1 MKTQFDTEISQAGF
15 NFIKD
20 LFPCNQPLQNFGP
33 LRHNKIRKL
42 QNIVNKIPP
51 YWKNNVMQSN
61 ISYITVLPNQMVNLN
76 GADVYLKTLPA
87 GDIYKQL
94 ITNKTRLPTGL
105 QHWMEEFEVSDDDIK
120 LAFTFARTCSTS
132 IFDQMFQYKII
143 TNILPTNDYL
153 YRYQVLDSD
162 TCSRCQ
168 VKDTI
173 EHNLWRCQPV
183 VPYIAKIVDFLRAE
197 CSATE
202 QITLKTYIFGIR
214 NANGLNHVF
223 LELKKD
229 IFYNWNPDVSVA
241 TFCERFLLKLRKVII
256 KEKHIMTARGKFDTF
271 SDKWMKFS
279 HIYDFLGPD
288 PQIIF

>member
-20 LFPCNQPLQNFGP
+20 LFPSNQPLQNFGP

-132 IFDQMFQYKII
+132 IFDHMFQYKII

-168 VKDTI
+168 LGCLI
-173 EHNLWRCQPV
+173 CP
-183 VPYIAKIVDFLRAE
+183 F
-197 CSATE
+197 
-202 QITLKTYIFGIR
+202 
-214 NANGLNHVF
+214 
-223 LELKKD
+223 
-229 IFYNWNPDVSVA
+229 
-241 TFCERFLLKLRKVII
+241 
-256 KEKHIMTARGKFDTF
+256 F
-271 SDKWMKFS
+271 S
-279 HIYDFLGPD
+279 
-288 PQIIF
+288 QIISASISSGHL